1 MGYIFSLEVID
12 VVGADRR
19 RALPVLGGGW
29 LLFVHFLAE
38 RVAVFDF
45 GGNGSE
51 LLGEV
56 DFEKVEHGVKGDQK
70 FIFCVFFDLLNE
82 EVVAG
87 EVHDEVVEVD
97 LCGES
102 DKQLHLL
109 LVHYHKA
116 KL

>member
-1 MGYIFSLEVID
+1 MRWVGYIFSLEVVD
-12 VVGADRR
+12 VFGAERR
-19 RALPVLGGGW
+19 RALPILGGGR

-38 RVAVFDF
+38 GVAVFDF
-45 GGNGSE
+45 RGNGSE

-56 DFEKVEHGVKGDQK
+56 DFEQVEHGVKGDQK

-87 EVHDEVVEVD
+87 EVCDEVVNVD

-102 DKQLHLL
+102 DKQLDLL
-109 LVHYHKA
+109 FVHYQ
-116 KL
+116 